1 MEEVAVCDDG
11 LCKTVVV
18 YAVLCIEALHV
29 MSPRVIEQLKA
40 AEVSEKSWLIAVAIS
55 SVRNVEAVMKVSLFF
70 FFQYTSFYRVPGN
83 KHQRIIIDEMP
94 SMDLEH

>member
-1 MEEVAVCDDG
+1 MEEVPVCDDG

-18 YAVLCIEALHV
+18 YVVLCIEALHV
-29 MSPRVIEQLKA
+29 TSPRVIEQLKA

-70 FFQYTSFYRVPGN
+70 FSIPAVIESQGTN
-83 KHQRIIIDEMP
+83 TNE
-94 SMDLEH
+94 L